1 LSAHARLSIRMRW
14 KPGCSTKQTV
24 AGEIRNWRQPGA
36 VTLCVLERPSRVVVK
51 RSTYPREVVCLRYP

>member
-36 VTLCVLERPSRVVVK
+36 VTLCVLERPS
-51 RSTYPREVVCLRYP
+51 EVVCLRHP